1 LISCRT
7 IHPDTLLQF
16 APGILHS
23 PVTKL
28 AQGHALHELHEPHP
42 EPPDAIHFAPL
53 GLMSDAERDA
63 FESPHAEGISAWPE
77 VGSRAMQHMVGVD
90 TPPEYPWLVVQSGLY
105 RFHASVDSGI
115 SIRIVI
121 HEYLACHVRWD

>member
-1 LISCRT
+1 
-7 IHPDTLLQF
+7 
-16 APGILHS
+16 
-23 PVTKL
+23 
-28 AQGHALHELHEPHP
+28 
-42 EPPDAIHFAPL
+42 
-53 GLMSDAERDA
+53 MSDAERDA